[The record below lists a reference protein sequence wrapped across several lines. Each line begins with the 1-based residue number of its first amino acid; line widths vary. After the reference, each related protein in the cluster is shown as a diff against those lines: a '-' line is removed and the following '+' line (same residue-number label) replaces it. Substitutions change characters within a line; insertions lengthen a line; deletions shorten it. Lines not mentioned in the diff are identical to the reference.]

1 MPAKSKKQRR
11 LMAIAEH
18 HPDMLYKKNKS
29 VAKMSK
35 SQLHDFAK
43 TKEKKLPMKK
53 HTAMKKKIASGNM
66 SGKDSGSPFGKGVR
80 AAFHT
85 SSMIKTKKRKKK

>member
-18 HPDMLYKKNKS
+18 HPEKLYKKNKG
-29 VAKMSK
+29 VAKMKK

-43 TKEKKLPMKK
+43 TEEKGLPTKAKK
-53 HTAMKKKIASGNM
+53 
-66 SGKDSGSPFGKGVR
+66 V
-80 AAFHT
+80 
-85 SSMIKTKKRKKK
+85 KTKAKSHRGGKK